1 MPRTRSSKG
10 NIAKSLPMDIPTFL
24 SKARNTSTEDLDDI
38 VSYPFVYFFDLK
50 YSTNSVGYWNICRY

>member
-38 VSYPFVYFFDLK
+38 VS
-50 YSTNSVGYWNICRY
+50 